1 ASIDPREREAYAS
14 TLGLEIRSGTRGA
27 GSSVEFVC
35 PGGPLDPRPFTPR
48 VDPPRSCPHK
58 YVVDGSSGLGVSR
71 RWAGYSEARGN
82 DRLRLAR
89 VLARVSPT
97 LRAPRLEAIESA
109 LWLGALVLLA
119 LFGPRTRRDAGQ
131 PSDAGGV
138 ARISLALTGALAFVV
153 AHLNSPPT
161 SFVEARGGTATVA
174 LLLLALGARHGS
186 DGIRI
191 GAGIGVWAIALIAL
205 SPLAGH
211 GDLLML
217 LDRLRET
224 LVLGLDLSWATAG
237 TVAAVACGL
246 PLIVA
251 LLALGRSLRPGP
263 AASTDQ
269 ARERR
274 HTRLAMALA
283 LAAATFLALR
293 KPGDDL
299 ALLQGAA
306 AVFAAGSFFGAGGL
320 GTSRRA
326 ILALSA
332 AAIAALPWLG
342 PLLQRTPGGD
352 LVATATQS
360 ALVLLALL
368 VASADR
374 RWLSSRPTEGA
385 DRAPPT
391 AR

>member
-1 ASIDPREREAYAS
+1 MNARNTSVLIWGVVSHSAQWVIR
-14 TLGLEIRSGTRGA
+14 LGT
-27 GSSVEFVC
+27 
-35 PGGPLDPRPFTPR
+35 
-48 VDPPRSCPHK
+48 
-58 YVVDGSSGLGVSR
+58 GL
-71 RWAGYSEARGN
+71 
-82 DRLRLAR
+82 
-89 VLARVSPT
+89 
-97 LRAPRLEAIESA
+97 
-109 LWLGALVLLA
+109 
-119 LFGPRTRRDAGQ
+119 
-131 PSDAGGV
+131 
-138 ARISLALTGALAFVV
+138 
-153 AHLNSPPT
+153 
-161 SFVEARGGTATVA
+161 
-174 LLLLALGARHGS
+174 
-186 DGIRI
+186 
-191 GAGIGVWAIALIAL
+191 GVWAIALIAL
-205 SPLAGH
+205 SPLAGQ
-211 GDLLML
+211 GDLLAL
-217 LDRLRET
+217 LDRLREA

-237 TVAAVACGL
+237 AVAAVACGL

-263 AASTDQ
+263 TGQ
-269 ARERR
+269 TRERR
-274 HTRLAMALA
+274 HTRLAMAFA